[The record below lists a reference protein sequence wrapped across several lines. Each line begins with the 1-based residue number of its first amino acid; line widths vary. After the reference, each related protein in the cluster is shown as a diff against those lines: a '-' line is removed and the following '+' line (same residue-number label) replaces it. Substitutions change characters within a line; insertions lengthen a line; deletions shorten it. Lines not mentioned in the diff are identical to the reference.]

1 MEERFFLLLRDVACS
16 LSPLIYNACVVCASA
31 NERVGEGGGGGT
43 ECEKTDLP
51 GNLATLVTFYL
62 VTGVDGSVLLL
73 DEECHF

>member
-1 MEERFFLLLRDVACS
+1 MHA
-16 LSPLIYNACVVCASA
+16 A

-51 GNLATLVTFYL
+51 RNLATLVTFYL